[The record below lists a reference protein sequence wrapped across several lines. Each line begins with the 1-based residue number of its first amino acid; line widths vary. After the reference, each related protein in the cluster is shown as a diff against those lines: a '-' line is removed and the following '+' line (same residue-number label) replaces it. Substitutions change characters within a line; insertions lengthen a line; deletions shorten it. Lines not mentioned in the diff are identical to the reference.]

1 MEILDLNDEVK
12 DTENKSSD
20 DKDWEDIVDFG
31 KEEQDDDKKGKKDK
45 KSKKKEETSAV
56 REIFSWIFTIAIA
69 VVAAMVIKNYVIIN
83 ANIPSGSMEHT
94 IDIGDDIFGF
104 RLAYTFSAPKRGDI
118 VIFNAPSGDGEKYI
132 KRVIGLPGETVT
144 IENAQ
149 VYIDG
154 EPLDEPY
161 LESNQEGEDAWNVN
175 AGPYEFKVPENSYLM
190 LGDNRN
196 GSSDAR
202 YWIDHPSEYSSPYIS
217 KDDILA
223 KAILRYYPFDR
234 FGLVK

>member
-12 DTENKSSD
+12 DTENKSSG
-20 DKDWEDIVDFG
+20 DKGWENIADFG
-31 KEEQDDDKKGKKDK
+31 KEEPDDDKKGKKDK
-45 KSKKKEETSAV
+45 KNKKKEETSAV

-83 ANIPSGSMEHT
+83 ANIPSGSMENT
-94 IDIGDDIFGF
+94 ILPGDDIFGF
-104 RLAYTFSAPKRGDI
+104 RLAYTFSDPKRGDI
-118 VIFNAPSGDGEKYI
+118 VIFNAPDDPSQKYI

-144 IENAQ
+144 IEDAQ

-154 EPLDEPY
+154 ELLEEDY
-161 LESNQEGEDAWNVN
+161 LKSATVEGEVWTTN
-175 AGPYEFKVPENSYLM
+175 AGPYEFKVPENSYLL

-202 YWIDHPSEYSSPYIS
+202 VWEHTYVS
-217 KDDILA
+217 KDAIIG

>member
-31 KEEQDDDKKGKKDK
+31 KEELDDDKKGKKDK

-83 ANIPSGSMEHT
+83 ANIPSGSMENT
-94 IDIGDDIFGF
+94 ILPGDDIFGF
-104 RLAYTFSAPKRGDI
+104 RLAYTFSDPKRGDI
-118 VIFNAPSGDGEKYI
+118 VIFNAPDDPSEKYI

-144 IENAQ
+144 IEDAQ

-154 EPLDEPY
+154 EPLEEDY
-161 LESNQEGEDAWNVN
+161 LKSATVEGEVWTTN
-175 AGPYEFKVPENSYLM
+175 AGPYEFQVPENSYLL

-202 YWIDHPSEYSSPYIS
+202 VWEHTYVS
-217 KDDILA
+217 KDAIIG

>member
-1 MEILDLNDEVK
+1 MEILDLNDEIK
-12 DTENKSSD
+12 DTENEESKID
-20 DKDWEDIVDFG
+20 TD
-31 KEEQDDDKKGKKDK
+31 KEEKDKKGKKNKNSD
-45 KSKKKEETSAV
+45 KKEETSALK
-56 REIFSWIFTIAIA
+56 EILSWIVTIAIA

-83 ANIPSGSMEHT
+83 ANIPSGSMENT
-94 IDIGDDIFGF
+94 ILPGDDIFGF
-104 RLAYTFSAPKRGDI
+104 RLAYTFSDPKRGDI

-149 VYIDG
+149 IYINGELLEEDYLKSNQDG
-154 EPLDEPY
+154 EDE
-161 LESNQEGEDAWNVN
+161 WNVN
-175 AGPYEFKVPENSYLM
+175 AGPYEFKVPENSYLL

-202 YWIDHPSEYSSPYIS
+202 YWIDHPEEYSSPYIS

-223 KAILRYYPFDR
+223 KAILRYYPFNR
-234 FGLVK
+234 FGLVD

>member
-20 DKDWEDIVDFG
+20 YKEWEDIADFS
-31 KEEQDDDKKGKKDK
+31 KEKLDDDKKVKKGKKN
-45 KSKKKEETSAV
+45 KKKEETSAV

-83 ANIPSGSMEHT
+83 ANIPSGSMENT
-94 IDIGDDIFGF
+94 ILPGDDIFGF
-104 RLAYTFSAPKRGDI
+104 RLAYTFSDPKRGDI
-118 VIFNAPSGDGEKYI
+118 VIFNAPDDPSEKYI

-144 IENAQ
+144 IEDAQ

-154 EPLDEPY
+154 EPLEEDY
-161 LESNQEGEDAWNVN
+161 LKSATVEGEVWTTN
-175 AGPYEFKVPENSYLM
+175 AGPYEFKVPENSYLL

-202 YWIDHPSEYSSPYIS
+202 VWEHTYVS
-217 KDDILA
+217 KDAIIG
-223 KAILRYYPFDR
+223 KAILRYYPFNR
-234 FGLVK
+234 FGLLN

>member
-1 MEILDLNDEVK
+1 MEILDLNDEIK
-12 DTENKSSD
+12 DTENEESKID
-20 DKDWEDIVDFG
+20 TD
-31 KEEQDDDKKGKKDK
+31 KEEKDKKGKKNKNSD
-45 KSKKKEETSAV
+45 KKEETSALK
-56 REIFSWIFTIAIA
+56 EILSWIVTIAIA

-83 ANIPSGSMEHT
+83 ANIPSGSMENT
-94 IDIGDDIFGF
+94 ILPGDDIFGF
-104 RLAYTFSAPKRGDI
+104 RLAYTFSDPKRGDI

-149 VYIDG
+149 IYINGELLEEDYLKSNQDG
-154 EPLDEPY
+154 EAE
-161 LESNQEGEDAWNVN
+161 WNVN
-175 AGPYEFKVPENSYLM
+175 AGPYEFKVPENSYLL

-202 YWIDHPSEYSSPYIS
+202 YWIDHPEEYSSPYIS

-223 KAILRYYPFDR
+223 KAILRYYPFNR
-234 FGLVK
+234 FGLVD

>member
-83 ANIPSGSMEHT
+83 ANIPSGSMENT
-94 IDIGDDIFGF
+94 ILPGDDIFGF
-104 RLAYTFSAPKRGDI
+104 RLAYTFSDPKRGDI
-118 VIFNAPSGDGEKYI
+118 VIFNAPDDPSEKYI

-144 IENAQ
+144 IEDAQ

-154 EPLDEPY
+154 EPLEEDY
-161 LESNQEGEDAWNVN
+161 LKSATVEGEVWTTN
-175 AGPYEFKVPENSYLM
+175 AGPYEFKVPENSYLL

-202 YWIDHPSEYSSPYIS
+202 VWEHTYVS
-217 KDDILA
+217 KDAIIG
-223 KAILRYYPFDR
+223 KAILRYYPFNR
-234 FGLVK
+234 FGLLN

>member
-20 DKDWEDIVDFG
+20 DKDWEDIADFG
-31 KEEQDDDKKGKKDK
+31 KEEPDDDKKGKKDK
-45 KSKKKEETSAV
+45 KNKKKEETSAV

-83 ANIPSGSMEHT
+83 ANIPSGSMENT
-94 IDIGDDIFGF
+94 ILPGDDIFGF
-104 RLAYTFSAPKRGDI
+104 RLAYTFSDPKRGDI
-118 VIFNAPSGDGEKYI
+118 VIFNAPDDPSEKYI

-144 IENAQ
+144 IEDAQ

-154 EPLDEPY
+154 EPLEEDY
-161 LESNQEGEDAWNVN
+161 LKSATVEGEVWTTN
-175 AGPYEFKVPENSYLM
+175 AGPYEFKVPENSYLL

-202 YWIDHPSEYSSPYIS
+202 VWEHTYVS
-217 KDDILA
+217 KDAIIG

>member
-83 ANIPSGSMEHT
+83 ANIPSGSMENT
-94 IDIGDDIFGF
+94 ILPGDDIFGF
-104 RLAYTFSAPKRGDI
+104 RLAYTFSDPKRGDI
-118 VIFNAPSGDGEKYI
+118 VIFNAPDDPSEKYI

-144 IENAQ
+144 IEDAQ

-154 EPLDEPY
+154 EPLEEDY
-161 LESNQEGEDAWNVN
+161 LKSATVEGEVWTTN
-175 AGPYEFKVPENSYLM
+175 AGPYEFKVPENSYLL

-202 YWIDHPSEYSSPYIS
+202 VWEHTYVS
-217 KDDILA
+217 KDAIIG

>member
-12 DTENKSSD
+12 DTENKSSE
-20 DKDWEDIVDFG
+20 DKDWEDVVDFG
-31 KEEQDDDKKGKKDK
+31 KEEQDEKKEGKKGK

-83 ANIPSGSMEHT
+83 ANIPSGSMENT
-94 IDIGDDIFGF
+94 ILPGDDIFGF
-104 RLAYTFSAPKRGDI
+104 RLAYTFSDPKRGDI
-118 VIFNAPSGDGEKYI
+118 VIFNAPDDPSEKYI

-144 IENAQ
+144 IEDAQ
-149 VYIDG
+149 VYING
-154 EPLDEPY
+154 EPLEEDYLKSATEEDEV
-161 LESNQEGEDAWNVN
+161 WTTN
-175 AGPYEFKVPENSYLM
+175 AGPYEFKVPEDSYLL

-202 YWIDHPSEYSSPYIS
+202 VWEHTYVS
-217 KDDILA
+217 KDAIIG
-223 KAILRYYPFDR
+223 KAILRYYPFNR
-234 FGLVK
+234 FGVVK